1 MARESAG
8 IVLYRRR
15 EGRLEVLLVH
25 PGGPFWMNKDLGAWS
40 IPKGEVEPGEEPL
53 TRARQEL
60 REETGFAVD
69 GPFMQLV
76 PIKQTQKL
84 VRAWAAQGDGDAA
97 EIVSNTFE
105 IEYPPGSG
113 RRRSFPEVDKAGWFE
128 LPAARQKILIA
139 QRPLLDQLEGLLE
152 QLR

>member
-8 IVLYRRR
+8 IVLYRRP

-25 PGGPFWMNKDLGAWS
+25 PGGPFWMKKDLGAWS

-60 REETGFAVD
+60 REETGFVVD

-76 PIKQTQKL
+76 PIKQTRKL

-97 EIVSNTFE
+97 AIVSNTFE

-113 RRRSFPEVDKAGWFE
+113 QRRSFPEVDKAGWFE
-128 LPAARQKILIA
+128 LPTARQKILMA
-139 QRPLLDQLEGLLE
+139 QQPLLDQLEGLLD